1 MSREIVQELTFFAHS
16 VLMGVAITFV
26 YDWIYVLRRLAKH
39 GAVMT
44 SLEDLFF
51 WLACGIAVFYMLYR
65 ENDGTLRWFAVLGA
79 TIGMFF
85 YKLII
90 RDGFIN
96 IMSTFLYK
104 IMWLLSRV
112 LLIVLKP
119 LKRLFCAGKTLVLQI
134 GKSLEKCKKIIK
146 KRLTVCI
153 KTLRMVLC
161 KH

>member
-16 VLMGVAITFV
+16 VLMGLAITFV
-26 YDWIYVLRRLAKH
+26 YDWIHVLRRLMKH

-79 TIGMFF
+79 TMGMFL
-85 YKLII
+85 YKLVV
-90 RDGFIN
+90 RDGFVN
-96 IMSTFLYK
+96 IMSTCLHK
-104 IMWLLSRV
+104 IMWFLSRV
-112 LLIVLKP
+112 LQIMLKP
-119 LKRLFCAGKTLVLQI
+119 LKCLFCAGKTLVLKI
-134 GKSLEKCKKIIK
+134 VKSLEKCKKIIK

-153 KTLRMVLC
+153 KTLRIVLC